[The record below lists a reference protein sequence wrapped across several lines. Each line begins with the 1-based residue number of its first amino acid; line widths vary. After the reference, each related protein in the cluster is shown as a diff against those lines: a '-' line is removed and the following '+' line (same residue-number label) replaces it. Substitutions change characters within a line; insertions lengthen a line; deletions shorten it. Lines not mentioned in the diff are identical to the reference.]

1 VCLVTRLLV
10 LLRHAKAETGLGGT
24 DFDRPLTSRGEH
36 DSHAA
41 GRWLRTQ
48 GYLPDLVIC
57 SAARR
62 ARQTWRH
69 TAAGLGVTPEVR
81 YQREVYEAAHPDD
94 LLNLLRAAP
103 PATGVLV
110 VVGHNPT
117 LEMLSAGLDPDG
129 GPAGGLR
136 TAGIAVHAVGQD
148 WVGLE
153 SGAAPLTDNHLAR

>member
-1 VCLVTRLLV
+1 MTRLLV
-10 LLRHAKAETGLGGT
+10 LLRHAKAETGLGGA

-41 GRWLRTQ
+41 GQWLRTQ

-69 TAAGLGVTPEVR
+69 TAAGLGNATPEVR
-81 YQREVYEAAHPDD
+81 YQREVYAAAHPDALLD
-94 LLNLLRAAP
+94 LLRETP

-117 LEMLSAGLDPDG
+117 LEMLSARLDPDG
-129 GPAGGLR
+129 GPVGGLR
-136 TAGIAVHAVGQD
+136 TAGIAVHTLTPEWA
-148 WVGLE
+148 GLE
-153 SGAAPLTDNHLAR
+153 SGAAPLTDSHLAR